1 MMGHG
6 HAVMG
11 AAAWV
16 TLTSPYLVGVG
27 GLPSGQVAVGAIV
40 TAGAALLPDAD
51 HHAATISRS
60 LPPVSSLLVRGV
72 VVLAGGH
79 RQGTHSLIGIAAFTA
94 LAALLVIPRIAIAG
108 NPSFQVGS
116 WVLVLLLVAFAA
128 KSLRL
133 TRGWISC
140 WAVAVATATGLAWFA
155 PASLWWLPA
164 SVAVG
169 VTSHILGDL
178 LTEQGVALWW
188 PWKQDRVALPLLGTA
203 GSMREWVLVT
213 GLYAYLLWF
222 GVRPA
227 VPSRLLEII

>member
-11 AAAWV
+11 AAGWV
-16 TLTSPYLVGVG
+16 TLTSPYLGGVG
-27 GLPSGQVAVGAIV
+27 ELPLEQVAVGAIV

-72 VVLAGGH
+72 GAVAGGH
-79 RQGTHSLIGIAAFTA
+79 RQGTHSLIGIVAFTA

-108 NPSFQVGS
+108 KAFQIGS

-128 KSLRL
+128 KPLRL

-140 WAVAVATATGLAWFA
+140 WAVAIATATGLAWFA
-155 PASLWWLPA
+155 PASLWWLPV

-169 VTSHILGDL
+169 VTIHIIGDL

-188 PWKQDRVALPLLGTA
+188 PWKQGRVALPLLGTA

-227 VPSRLLEII
+227 IPSRLLEII